1 MPDRPDGSDP
11 APRFE
16 RRGHGGLDEQ
26 GDASRRIGEL
36 RRMQPGD
43 ATLKNLL
50 ALLTA
55 KLELCE
61 GLPVWEWE
69 AGNEGHRERAAGFRA
84 LAADERRACMDIM
97 EWLREHLER
106 RAATTTERE
115 T

>member
-11 APRFE
+11 TARFE
-16 RRGHGGLDEQ
+16 RR
-26 GDASRRIGEL
+26 APSRRIGEL
-36 RRMQPGD
+36 RRMQPAD
-43 ATLKNLL
+43 ATTKNLL

-69 AGNEGHRERAAGFRA
+69 AGNEGHREQAVGFRA
-84 LAADERRACMDIM
+84 LADAERRSCVDIM

-106 RAATTTERE
+106 TAERN
-115 T
+115 